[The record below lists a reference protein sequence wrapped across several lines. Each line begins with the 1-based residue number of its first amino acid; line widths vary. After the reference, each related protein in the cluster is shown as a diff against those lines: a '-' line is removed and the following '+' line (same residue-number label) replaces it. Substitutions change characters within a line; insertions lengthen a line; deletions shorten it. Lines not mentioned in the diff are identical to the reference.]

1 MLLQTAPQNSVKHT
15 LLLSHPLLSFMLY
28 YCSHILCITTAATF
42 CGIGAS
48 GREGCCS
55 EDGAGGSRLSY
66 TEANS
71 ATRKMPATKLL
82 LPAHNANLF
91 RGGGRT
97 SSSVVRALGLLGR
110 PPLPPCGVL
119 WFGLV
124 TRNSFL
130 GSTVTEGHGWGG
142 GGWGVRSTLADSVT
156 VNARELYSSCSFWSR
171 GLLNIISSWSMWSRL
186 SLKPAVSVLSQSIHV
201 PTRITSRS
209 DSTRSRRASMCQP

>member
-42 CGIGAS
+42 CGIGLS
-48 GREGCCS
+48 GRDGCCS

-66 TEANS
+66 GGQYS
-71 ATRKMPATKLL
+71 ARRKMTATKLL

-110 PPLPPCGVL
+110 PPLPPPLVCCG
-119 WFGLV
+119 
-124 TRNSFL
+124 S
-130 GSTVTEGHGWGG
+130 GWPQG
-142 GGWGVRSTLADSVT
+142 
-156 VNARELYSSCSFWSR
+156 
-171 GLLNIISSWSMWSRL
+171 
-186 SLKPAVSVLSQSIHV
+186 SVLILFLS
-201 PTRITSRS
+201 RINCHRN
-209 DSTRSRRASMCQP
+209 RA